1 MVHIQIYHIF
11 CFSQADQKK
20 EEGNQLYKTKNYRD
34 ALQRYSEAIGNFYS
48 LTITKQFVVK
58 IFEFPPFDKYKL
70 LS

>member
-34 ALQRYSEAIGNFYS
+34 ALQRYSEAIGNF
-48 LTITKQFVVK
+48 LTISKKFVVK
-58 IFEFPPFDKYKL
+58 IFEFPSFDKYKL
-70 LS
+70 LI